1 MNFRLWERIR
11 DWVILFGLLAVA
23 VVLMIAQNTSMVR
36 AIRATAL
43 ESTAWVE
50 ARFAWAGG
58 YFRAWDENSR
68 LRAENIL
75 LSSQVARTREAQ
87 LENDRL
93 RRLLGFRD
101 TTSIDLYPARIV
113 AKDITGQQNL
123 LTIDVGSNDGVE
135 VGMAVVD
142 DRGIIGK
149 VVLVSANYSRVMPY
163 LNTDFRVPA
172 KVLPLQAEGN
182 IRWEGEDRSRLLLE
196 HVSRTEPVLR
206 GQLVVTSGYSA
217 TFPAG
222 FPIGYVDSVATRRGR
237 NELVIYVAPSSPLNK
252 VEYVFV
258 VRERPD
264 PEQLEID
271 QQILR

>member
-1 MNFRLWERIR
+1 MNFRFWERIR
-11 DWVILFGLLAVA
+11 DWVILLGLLSVA

-36 AIRATAL
+36 AVRATAL

-58 YFRAWDENSR
+58 YFRALEENSR
-68 LRAENIL
+68 LRAENIN

-87 LENDRL
+87 IENDRL
-93 RRLLGFRD
+93 HRLLGFRD
-101 TTSIDLYPARIV
+101 TTSFDLYPARIV
-113 AKDITGQQNL
+113 AKDVTGQQNL
-123 LTIDVGSNDGVE
+123 LTINVGSNDSVE

-149 VVLVSANYSRVMPY
+149 VVLVSPNYARVMPY

-182 IRWEGEDRSRLLLE
+182 VRWEGEDRSRLLLE

-237 NELVIYVAPSSPLNK
+237 NELAIYVAPTSPIGK
-252 VEYVFV
+252 AEYVFV
-258 VRERPD
+258 IREKPD
-264 PEQLEID
+264 PEQMEID
-271 QQILR
+271 QEILR